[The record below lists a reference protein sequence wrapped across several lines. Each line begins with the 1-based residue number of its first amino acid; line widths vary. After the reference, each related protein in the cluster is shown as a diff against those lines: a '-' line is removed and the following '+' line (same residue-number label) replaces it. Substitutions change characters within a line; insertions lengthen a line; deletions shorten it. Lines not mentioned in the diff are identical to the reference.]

1 MTPPLVMVAREFLE
15 STAAQLT
22 HYGLSVLVESVREGD
37 YVVVFRN
44 NHFTMCHKREV
55 RVGGA
60 VCVCVCQCET
70 KLSGDS
76 IGTSLLTAVCIPTYV
91 CPCLCCVWLSGL
103 PSVDTC
109 HFEV

>member
-55 RVGGA
+55 RVGGT
-60 VCVCVCQCET
+60 VCVCRCET
-70 KLSGDS
+70 KLSGS
-76 IGTSLLTAVCIPTYV
+76 TFLQLSVSQHTCVHVCVV
-91 CPCLCCVWLSGL
+91 CG
-103 PSVDTC
+103 
-109 HFEV
+109 